1 MILWSLLPIV
11 VAIHTAV
18 DVTAS
23 KAQRSTS
30 DGTSAT
36 ILTPDVVGIVQN
48 IVDADKIPGLTVA
61 IVNKTGHVEFGAWG
75 IKSENGTN
83 MTTDTL
89 FNIGSCSKAFV
100 SASLGI
106 LIDDFARGRNSTPL
120 PVGLSNL
127 TWKTKVADTLPDAWK
142 LMDPWAS
149 EKANLID
156 ILTHVSGLDRCASYS
171 MALCIYSVHLGVLA
185 VRHDLSYKANFSMG
199 DVTRNLRNL
208 PPSFELRE
216 QWSYNN
222 QMYMVGAN
230 IVSTLSGKRYAD
242 FVEERIFKP
251 LGMSSST
258 YSIDAAI
265 GTGRFT
271 DTWTSFGRLIPPWLK
286 EGYVDLMAGPGGV
299 ISSVEEL
306 ATWVKMILNGGV
318 DPDTNETI
326 IPPAQFDIITSPH
339 SIISP
344 NISGPV
350 STLLYGLGWIRYSLE
365 GYDILQHDGG
375 VPGVSTLITV
385 ALSNG
390 LGIVALA
397 NADDKGDA
405 LTNITLAIGEKA
417 LSIASSSPAANQSIA
432 SRTQHKRR
440 ADVTTRADNITG
452 PPALDLAGTYFNA
465 GYGTA
470 VLCSMRSSTPSCQ
483 NVLRDFE
490 SIDKS
495 LSPNSPDLFVSWNS
509 PVLSHFRFTHTNGTQ
524 YVMSVGTIYPGG
536 YGKNSTPFST
546 LAPVA
551 SATFVVESEKVVGFS
566 ISIGALVGPVEETS
580 DIWFVKQ
587 E

>member
-1 MILWSLLPIV
+1 MKLWSLLPGPIV
-11 VAIHTAV
+11 VAIHIAV
-18 DVTAS
+18 GVTAS

-48 IVDADKIPGLTVA
+48 IIDADKIPGLTVA

-75 IKSENGTN
+75 IKSENGAN

-89 FNIGSCSKAFV
+89 FNIASCSKAFL

-106 LIDDFARGRNSTPL
+106 LIDDFAHGRNSTPL
-120 PVGLSNL
+120 PVGFSTL
-127 TWKTKVADTLPDAWK
+127 TWKTKVADILPDAWK

-156 ILTHVSGLDRCASYS
+156 ILTHVSGLDS
-171 MALCIYSVHLGVLA
+171 
-185 VRHDLSYKANFSMG
+185 HDLSFKTNFSVG

-216 QWSYNN
+216 QWLYNN

-265 GTGRFT
+265 GIGRFT
-271 DTWTSFGRLIPPWLK
+271 DTWTSFGRMIPPWLK
-286 EGYVDLMAGPGGV
+286 EGYVDLMAGPAGV

-306 ATWVKMILNGGV
+306 ATWVKMILNDGV

-326 IPPAQFDIITSPH
+326 IPPAQFDVITSPH

-344 NISGPV
+344 NISRPF

-365 GYDILQHDGG
+365 SYDVLQHDGEA
-375 VPGVSTLITV
+375 PGVSALITV

-397 NADDKGDA
+397 NADDKGEA
-405 LTNITLAIGEKA
+405 LTNITLIVGEKA
-417 LSIASSSPAANQSIA
+417 LGIASSSPAANQSIA

-440 ADVTTRADNITG
+440 ADVTTRADNVTG
-452 PPALDLAGTYFNA
+452 PLALDLAGTYFNA

-490 SIDKS
+490 SVDKS

-509 PVLSHFRFTHTNGTQ
+509 PFLSHIRFTHTNGTQ
-524 YVMSVGTIYPGG
+524 YVILSGTIYPGG

-551 SATFVVESEKVVGFS
+551 PATFVVENEKVVGFDV
-566 ISIGALVGPVEETS
+566 SIGAPQGPVEETS